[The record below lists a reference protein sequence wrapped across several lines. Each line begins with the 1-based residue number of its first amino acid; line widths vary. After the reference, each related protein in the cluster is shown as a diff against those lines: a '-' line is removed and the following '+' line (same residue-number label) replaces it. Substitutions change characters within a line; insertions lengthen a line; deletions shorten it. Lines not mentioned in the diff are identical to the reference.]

1 MSEILLL
8 WNVPLP
14 LTTAAIDYHALSI
27 KLHQTC
33 VGGGG
38 REGEGRDGRGEE
50 EGGGGERE
58 GRGEKEREGRGRQ
71 GNSSY
76 TWCVTYLSCEIL

>member
-33 VGGGG
+33 VGGG
-38 REGEGRDGRGEE
+38 
-50 EGGGGERE
+50 ERE
-58 GRGEKEREGRGRQ
+58 GRRRR
-71 GNSSY
+71 
-76 TWCVTYLSCEIL
+76 